1 MMTVHEVS
9 RLTGVSIRTLQYY
22 DSINLLKPANYT
34 ESGYRLYDEKS
45 LERLQIIL
53 LFRELEFSLKDIKKI
68 IENPDFDTNKAIEQQ
83 IKLLEMKREHID
95 NLLKL
100 ARDIK
105 KKGINRVMDFS
116 AFDKKKMEEYAEKA
130 RETWGNTDAYKEY
143 EEKSKNRTPKEN
155 TDIVKAIMKIFTE
168 FGGMKSLPPESEK
181 VQKQVKKLQKYI
193 TDNMYTCTNEIL
205 LQLGMAYSAG
215 GEMTENIDKAG
226 GPGTGEF
233 VDKAIRIYCEE

>member
-1 MMTVHEVS
+1 
-9 RLTGVSIRTLQYY
+9 
-22 DSINLLKPANYT
+22 
-34 ESGYRLYDEKS
+34 
-45 LERLQIIL
+45 
-53 LFRELEFSLKDIKKI
+53 
-68 IENPDFDTNKAIEQQ
+68 
-83 IKLLEMKREHID
+83 
-95 NLLKL
+95 
-100 ARDIK
+100 
-105 KKGINRVMDFS
+105 
-116 AFDKKKMEEYAEKA
+116 
-130 RETWGNTDAYKEY
+130 
-143 EEKSKNRTPKEN
+143 
-155 TDIVKAIMKIFTE
+155 MKIFAE